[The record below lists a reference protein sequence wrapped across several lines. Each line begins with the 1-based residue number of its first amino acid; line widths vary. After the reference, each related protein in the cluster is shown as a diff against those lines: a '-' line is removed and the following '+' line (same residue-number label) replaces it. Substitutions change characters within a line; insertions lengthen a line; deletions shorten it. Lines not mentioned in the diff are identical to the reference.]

1 MRDELMTY
9 RAYGLTGVVREPI
22 TGWEDGGARGLV
34 VGVYMGGSGLILKP
48 VSGLLEFVSRSVGG
62 AGEIIRAFGNEV
74 IRVPKT
80 RIRSPRQFMATG
92 LPTGK
97 FPNRDF
103 LISHLN
109 HDTFERLRS
118 GINLEAVNNQAR
130 VTSGG

>member
-1 MRDELMTY
+1 M
-9 RAYGLTGVVREPI
+9 VREPI

-48 VSGLLEFVSRSVGG
+48 VSGLLEFFSRSVGG

-80 RIRSPRQFMATG
+80 RIRSPRQFMSTG

-97 FPNRDF
+97 ASN
-103 LISHLN
+103 N
-109 HDTFERLRS
+109 AS
-118 GINLEAVNNQAR
+118 GK
-130 VTSGG
+130 